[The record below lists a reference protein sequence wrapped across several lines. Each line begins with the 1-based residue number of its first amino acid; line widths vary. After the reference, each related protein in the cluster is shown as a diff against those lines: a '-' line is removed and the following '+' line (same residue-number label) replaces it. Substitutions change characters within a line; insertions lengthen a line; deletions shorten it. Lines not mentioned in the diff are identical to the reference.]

1 MDASTGVIT
10 APTKGY
16 YYFHAAVQ
24 VEFLS
29 PFSNSDLISV
39 GFYVNMKSKTLPS
52 NPWVFNLLMNV
63 HGD

>member
-1 MDASTGVIT
+1 MNASTGVIT

-29 PFSNSDLISV
+29 SFSSSDSISV
-39 GFYVNMKSKTLPS
+39 GFYLNMKEKTVPS
-52 NPWVFNLLMNV
+52 NP
-63 HGD
+63 

>member
-29 PFSNSDLISV
+29 SFSNSDLISV

-52 NPWVFNLLMNV
+52 NP
-63 HGD
+63 